1 MIKCGIFFQAMVYVD
16 LDHDIKGIN
25 HFKIWTDKSR
35 GNAWDK
41 SRREDQIEAFHIDL
55 DVSQIHILG
64 RNDEAGLVSYHVIK
78 VDNNRV
84 VKGSYDGL
92 NIHTKIKSHHTKVRG

>member
-84 VKGSYDGL
+84 VKGSYHGL

>member
-1 MIKCGIFFQAMVYVD
+1 MVYVD
-16 LDHDIKGIN
+16 LDHDIKSIN

-35 GNAWDK
+35 GITWDK
-41 SRREDQIEAFHIDL
+41 ARHEDQIDAFHIEL

-64 RNDEAGLVSYHVIK
+64 RNEEAGIVSYHVIK

-84 VKGSYDGL
+84 VKGSHGL
-92 NIHTKIKSHHTKVRG
+92 NIHTKIKSHHTKVRSKAFVILHL